1 MNKGMP
7 IVMLIEDDITMLS
20 LLRTL
25 LEIEGYQV
33 VNYVPEDDLLTPIR
47 RIQPDIILLD
57 VHYRRINGL
66 DIMRS
71 IRSDSQTRHVKVI
84 MASGESVGSQC
95 LEAGADAFLL
105 KPFMPEDLI
114 SNIKLFDGAN

>member
-1 MNKGMP
+1 
-7 IVMLIEDDITMLS
+7 MLIEDDITMLS

-47 RIQPDIILLD
+47 QIRPDIILLD

-71 IRSDSQTRHVKVI
+71 IRDDAQTREVKVI

-114 SNIKLFDGAN
+114 SNIKLFDGTN